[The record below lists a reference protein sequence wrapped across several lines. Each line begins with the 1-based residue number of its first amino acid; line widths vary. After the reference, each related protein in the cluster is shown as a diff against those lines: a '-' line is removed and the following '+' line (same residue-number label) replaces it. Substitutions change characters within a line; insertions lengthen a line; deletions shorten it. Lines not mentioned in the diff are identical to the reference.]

1 MFEGILQLAVLAFIL
16 SRVSR
21 ETYGAALMIM
31 SIQAIVYI
39 AREALSKG
47 TLKYIA
53 EYNANSDFESVKKIF
68 ATSFIVQIS
77 IGLSGLVICFVI
89 IPYTATIFALP
100 QSMNAEARWA
110 TILLGFGIA
119 TAFALSPWQAT
130 VFAYERY
137 DLVSLA
143 RVCGRVARAIF
154 IVFLLIVFT
163 HSLFCLVLA
172 TILGNIIE
180 LLVCIPIVNRLNP
193 YLKLKLK
200 NISRHFGKAILK
212 FSGLSILHTL
222 SALLFGQGS
231 LYIAAHLISL
241 DAVAGLGIIRTI
253 TSLIGMVINQ
263 VSHILVPISS
273 RLEAQG
279 DREKL
284 LKLVIHGTT
293 ITVFA
298 GGAVMAGL
306 VPCMDSLFFVWLGTS
321 YIDLSNVAI
330 LLLTAEFILYSV
342 DCIHS
347 TLAGINRVAVDGISD
362 LVCTTL
368 GLAISIVFV
377 YYTSLELMGLAIGL
391 FCARF
396 FRFFFITVFGNMV
409 LQINL
414 KSFIWTGYFRTYLL
428 TFFVVGIA
436 VIVYPLAKN
445 WSTLL
450 FEIAGSVTVF
460 VMLGVFFVVDSE
472 DLTRF
477 KSFFFES
484 MHYIHNRI
492 VW

>member
-1 MFEGILQLAVLAFIL
+1 MSLFKRLMINSIAIYCARLFEGILQLAVLAFIL

-39 AREALSKG
+39 AREALSRG

-53 EYNANSDFESVKKIF
+53 EYNAKSDFESAKKIF
-68 ATSFIVQIS
+68 ATSFIVQLS

-100 QSMNAEARWA
+100 PSMNAEARWA

-119 TAFALSPWQAT
+119 VAFALSPWQAT

-154 IVFLLIVFT
+154 IVLLLIVFT

-180 LLVCIPIVNRLNP
+180 LLVCIPIVKRLSP
-193 YLKLKLK
+193 YLKLNLK

-212 FSGLSILHTL
+212 FSGFSMLHTL

-241 DAVAGLGIIRTI
+241 DAVAGLGIIRNI
-253 TSLIGMVINQ
+253 TSLIAMAINQ

-273 RLEAQG
+273 RLKALG
-279 DREKL
+279 DREKI

-306 VPCMDSLFFVWLGTS
+306 VSCMDSLLLVWLGAS
-321 YIDLSNVAI
+321 YVDLANVAI
-330 LLLTAEFILYSV
+330 LLLTAEYILYSV

-368 GLAISIVFV
+368 GLAISIAFV
-377 YYTSLELMGLAIGL
+377 YYTSLGLMGLAIGL

-414 KSFIWTGYFRTYLL
+414 RRFIWTGYFQTYLL
-428 TFFVVGIA
+428 NFFCRHNSNNDLSVGNE
-436 VIVYPLAKN
+436 LAYSFTRN
-445 WSTLL
+445 YL
-450 FEIAGSVTVF
+450 FSHCF
-460 VMLGVFFVVDSE
+460 YDCRCF
-472 DLTRF
+472 
-477 KSFFFES
+477 
-484 MHYIHNRI
+484 YYN
-492 VW
+492 

>member
-1 MFEGILQLAVLAFIL
+1 MSLFKRLMINSIAIYCARLFEGILQLAILAFIL

-21 ETYGAALMIM
+21 EIYGAALMIL

-68 ATSFIVQIS
+68 ATSFIVQLS

-119 TAFALSPWQAT
+119 TTFALSPWQAT

-180 LLVCIPIVNRLNP
+180 LLVCIPIVKRLSP
-193 YLKLKLK
+193 CLKLNLK
-200 NISRHFGKAILK
+200 KISRHFGKAILK
-212 FSGLSILHTL
+212 FSGLSMLHTL

-241 DAVAGLGIIRTI
+241 DAVAGLGIIRNI
-253 TSLIGMVINQ
+253 AGLIGMVINQ

-273 RLEAQG
+273 RLEALG
-279 DREKL
+279 DREKI

-306 VPCMDSLFFVWLGTS
+306 VPCK
-321 YIDLSNVAI
+321 
-330 LLLTAEFILYSV
+330 FILYSV

-362 LVCTTL
+362 LVCTTS
-368 GLAISIVFV
+368 GLAISIAFV
-377 YYTSLELMGLAIGL
+377 HYTSLELMGLAIGL

-414 KSFIWTGYFRTYLL
+414 RSFIWTGYFRTYLL
-428 TFFVVGIA
+428 TSFVVGIA
-436 VIVYPLAKN
+436 IIVYPFAKD
-445 WSTLL
+445 WPTLL
-450 FEIAGSVTVF
+450 FEIAGSATVF
-460 VMLGVFFVVDSE
+460 VIVGAFFIIDSE

-477 KSFFFES
+477 KSFFYES
-484 MHYIHNRI
+484 IHFIRNRTA
-492 VW
+492 